1 MNAPRT
7 ASRKTKVGQGKAV
20 TSLKHTWLEQ
30 VAVDS
35 GLPPLAMRAA
45 VRIWSHWN
53 AKTQT
58 ARPSYMRIAE
68 DLAASE
74 WGVIK
79 AVKALI
85 ERGHLRIAVAGKQGS
100 GHSNAYALVLKGLEK
115 PEAGDRVPERE
126 KPQQAEGFQ
135 ETEIPQQPLGFSEK
149 VKPQRLAGKNPNGRW
164 DEPLN
169 PTPIVPERSGEAGAA
184 SAEPSA
190 NAPDTQWAERFLRV
204 MPHRPSHVPT
214 ATPQLMRALE
224 KARASG
230 ALPAEILAGAERC
243 AKYQARHFG
252 EGPYAYAP
260 TPEAFLRKEQWRAA
274 WDDPPQRKP
283 KRRPNREEK
292 EEQQQ
297 ALLRQ
302 IREGRASSAPAAE
315 AAE

>member
-1 MNAPRT
+1 
-7 ASRKTKVGQGKAV
+7 
-20 TSLKHTWLEQ
+20 
-30 VAVDS
+30 
-35 GLPPLAMRAA
+35 
-45 VRIWSHWN
+45 
-53 AKTQT
+53 
-58 ARPSYMRIAE
+58 
-68 DLAASE
+68 
-74 WGVIK
+74 
-79 AVKALI
+79 
-85 ERGHLRIAVAGKQGS
+85 
-100 GHSNAYALVLKGLEK
+100 
-115 PEAGDRVPERE
+115 
-126 KPQQAEGFQ
+126 
-135 ETEIPQQPLGFSEK
+135 
-149 VKPQRLAGKNPNGRW
+149 
-164 DEPLN
+164 
-169 PTPIVPERSGEAGAA
+169 
-184 SAEPSA
+184 
-190 NAPDTQWAERFLRV
+190 
-204 MPHRPSHVPT
+204 
-214 ATPQLMRALE
+214 MRALE

>member
-1 MNAPRT
+1 MTATLPHISRRRARRGAPRASDAAPISVRGRRRERRVYLQQVGRGASASAPAHGRARLRLSSALDPLASRGNGGRGMNTPRT

-74 WGVIK
+74 WGMIK

-100 GHSNAYALVLKGLEK
+100 GHSNAYALVLKGPEK

-169 PTPIVPERSGEAGAA
+169 PTPIVPERSGEAAPPA
-184 SAEPSA
+184 PSR
-190 NAPDTQWAERFLRV
+190 APMLRTRNG
-204 MPHRPSHVPT
+204 PSGFSESCRIDPRTFRP
-214 ATPQLMRALE
+214 
-224 KARASG
+224 
-230 ALPAEILAGAERC
+230 
-243 AKYQARHFG
+243 
-252 EGPYAYAP
+252 
-260 TPEAFLRKEQWRAA
+260 
-274 WDDPPQRKP
+274 
-283 KRRPNREEK
+283 RRRN
-292 EEQQQ
+292 
-297 ALLRQ
+297 
-302 IREGRASSAPAAE
+302 
-315 AAE
+315 